1 MCILNVCGSKLLFSV
16 DVLGNI
22 LKRLTAKRSR
32 ARVVDKIISMGLVS
46 ERKDL
51 HKKRRRSAA
60 GKSQRMVESKPNYFY
75 VDPYFSSLCISF
87 CILELQHYV

>member
-1 MCILNVCGSKLLFSV
+1 MFFGFFSV

-51 HKKRRRSAA
+51 YKKRRRGAA
-60 GKSQRMVESKPNYFY
+60 GKSQGMVESKRNYFC
-75 VDPYFSSLCISF
+75 VDP
-87 CILELQHYV
+87 